1 MLPVMRNG
9 RRSGVVRT
17 AEVSTRMRSLDAFL
31 HEVAVL
37 FHRMSRAAEELHGQG
52 AMSGGRRSILQ
63 ELERGPRTV
72 PQMARERSVSRQH
85 IQILVNELTEDGYV
99 ERSANPEHKRSP
111 LVHLTPSGSR
121 IVGEMRRRELE
132 LLPNL
137 ALELQTRDLDG
148 AADTLRKVRRALDGG
163 TWAKQVLRLRRP
175 ERSRGAPKT
184 RASRPSYERGGE

>member
-1 MLPVMRNG
+1 MRHG
-9 RRSGVVRT
+9 RRAAGRT
-17 AEVSTRMRSLDAFL
+17 ADVSTRMRSLDAFL

-85 IQILVNELTEDGYV
+85 IQILVNELGEDGYV
-99 ERSANPEHKRSP
+99 GRSTNPEHKRSP
-111 LVHLTPSGSR
+111 LVHLTPSGAR

-137 ALELQTRDLDG
+137 ALELQARDLDG
-148 AADTLRKVRRALDGG
+148 AAETLRKVRRALDGE
-163 TWAKQVLRLRRP
+163 TWTKQVMRVRRP
-175 ERSRGAPKT
+175 ERARPAPKT
-184 RASRPSYERGGE
+184 RTTSRPSYERGGE